1 MLPYSIFEG
10 DRLLGSGSKA
20 DVALFAKRAE
30 GKTTFIFDNA
40 TGKTIDFD
48 LRGTEKQVL
57 ARLSPAPL
65 PGENESAI
73 VETLRGRGRPN
84 QGVIGREVTLLPRHW
99 EWLAEQPGGASAALR
114 RLVEAAR
121 SDKTGRDARRKSR
134 ERAYYFMSAMA
145 GDRPGFEEA
154 SRALFADDVERFTSI
169 VAAWPKDIRKHASE
183 LAFGD

>member
-1 MLPYSIFEG
+1 MCECPLEGHSPVQSELPRHILFLSGYNYPVMLPYSIFEG

-48 LRGTEKQVL
+48 LRGTERQVL

-134 ERAYYFMSAMA
+134 ERLHIHS
-145 GDRPGFEEA
+145 GDVGPRLAQRTHGRP
-154 SRALFADDVERFTSI
+154 T
-169 VAAWPKDIRKHASE
+169 
-183 LAFGD
+183 